1 MEKIDYISSG
11 CSCLDKILKGG
22 FPIKNLSLVYG
33 AAAVGKTT
41 LATQC
46 SVMTAKKNVKVLFI
60 DTDHTFS
67 LKRLLQMT
75 NSQDGISN
83 KLMILTP
90 EDFDEQSKII
100 EDLESYITN
109 KVRLIVLDSISSLYR
124 VSLGDTENI
133 YLLNRELNRQLAYL
147 SELSINHELSI
158 LITSQIHSTFNGEKW
173 RVEPVAYR
181 ILLYWCKVILNL
193 QSTPKLSIKRAI
205 IERYLTDVEKKEICT
220 LAITHNGFKNI
231 DEINH

>member
-1 MEKIDYISSG
+1 MKKIDYISSG

-22 FPIKNLSLVYG
+22 FPIKNLSLIYG

-46 SVMTAKKNVKVLFI
+46 SVVAAKKNAKVLFI

-67 LKRLLQMT
+67 LKRLLQII
-75 NSQDGISN
+75 NSQDDVSN

-124 VSLGDTENI
+124 VSLGAIENT

-173 RVEPVAYR
+173 RIEPVAYR
-181 ILLYWCKVILNL
+181 ILSYWCKVIINL

-220 LAITHNGFKNI
+220 LAIAHNGFKNI
-231 DEINH
+231 NDVNH